1 MERKEYSL
9 SVVCHLGQNTRVEH
23 QYKVY
28 LNDEEYK
35 EMQLGLSYWAD
46 DMIKNDYTNGLL
58 SFYNEHNEKISIVL
72 TKIVEIS
79 TNIELNTK
87 QSDNQNEYNY

>member
-9 SVVCHLGQNTRVEH
+9 TFVCYLGNNTIER

-35 EMQLGLSYWAD
+35 EMQLGLNYLAD
-46 DMIKNDYTNGLL
+46 DMIKNDYTNGML
-58 SFYNEHNEKISIVL
+58 SFYNEHNEKISVVL
-72 TKIVEIS
+72 TKIVLIK

-87 QSDNQNEYNY
+87 QSDIQNEYSY